1 MIDTILKFITK
12 GKALQFFH
20 LSRQG
25 AVILVAILLTKSDLG
40 MESIGIYETLLY
52 LGYIFSFF
60 WISGLIQGLLTVYPD
75 KLEEEQRQ
83 IIFNSYLLFSGISLF
98 FFLVLFFAKTY
109 ILQAFA
115 GQTDLQYFELFIV
128 YSLINLPTYLLEN
141 FYLLKDKPLWIV
153 FFAIL
158 SFGGKFLIMIIPV
171 FMGWDFVWSFY
182 GLIALA
188 LVKHAWLLAFVI
200 RNGTWILNKGY
211 LQYWVLLSLPLI
223 GYAFIAGFNQSFGAW
238 LVNFY
243 YEGNERLFAIF
254 RYGAREL
261 PLAMAMSNALGA
273 VMLPEVARNVE
284 KALGNLRNKS
294 LKLMHILF
302 PLSILFMLTSHLF
315 FPIVF
320 NPEFKESALIFN
332 VFLLVLI
339 SRLIFPHTILIG
351 LQANKVILIVS
362 IFELLFNI
370 GISFLLVYYFGLAG
384 VALGT
389 VLAYMLEKIILCIYL
404 ERKFNISWGAYVHKA
419 WFLGYS
425 IALTLAFVWSLAWHT

>member
-1 MIDTILKFITK
+1 MIDRLLKFLTK

-40 MESIGIYETLLY
+40 MESIGVYETLLY

-60 WISGLIQGLLTVYPD
+60 WVSGLIQGLLTIYPSKSED
-75 KLEEEQRQ
+75 EQGQ
-83 IIFNSYLLFSGISLF
+83 IIFNSYLLFTSISF
-98 FFLVLFFAKTY
+98 VVFLLLFFAKNY

-115 GQTDLQYFELFIV
+115 GQSELQYFELFII
-128 YSLINLPTYLLEN
+128 YSLFNLPTYLLEN
-141 FYLLKDKPLWIV
+141 YYLLKDKPLWIIA
-153 FFAIL
+153 FSIL
-158 SFGGKFLIMIIPV
+158 SFGMKFLIMVIPV
-171 FMGWDFVWSFY
+171 FIGWDFVWSFY
-182 GLIALA
+182 GLIVLA
-188 LVKHAWLLAFVI
+188 IVKHSWLLGFVWQNGI
-200 RNGTWILNKGY
+200 WTLDRNY
-211 LQYWVLLSLPLI
+211 LRYWVFLSLPLI

-273 VMLPEVARNVE
+273 VMLPEVAKNVKE
-284 KALGNLRNKS
+284 ALERIRTKS

-339 SRLIFPHTILIG
+339 TRLLFPHIILIG
-351 LQANKVILIVS
+351 LKANKVILMVS

-370 GISFLLVYYFGLAG
+370 GISFLLIYTFGLAG
-384 VALGT
+384 VAMGT
-389 VLAYMLEKIILCIYL
+389 VLAYMLEKVILCMYIQ
-404 ERKFNISWGAYVHKA
+404 RRFNISWGTYVNKV

-425 IALTLAFVWSLAWHT
+425 LALVLAFVWSLNWHY